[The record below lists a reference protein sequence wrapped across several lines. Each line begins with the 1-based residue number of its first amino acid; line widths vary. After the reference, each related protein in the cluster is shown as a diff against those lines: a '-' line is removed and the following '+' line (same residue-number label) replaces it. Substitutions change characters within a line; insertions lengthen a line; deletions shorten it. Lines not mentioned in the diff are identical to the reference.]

1 MMPNAAVLMEVT
13 GAKNNVL
20 TEKKFKDF
28 VSTEVVAHIAGTWA
42 CTHDI
47 R

>member
-1 MMPNAAVLMEVT
+1 MMPNPAVLMEVT

-20 TEKKFKDF
+20 TEKKNKDF

-42 CTHDI
+42 CTHYI

>member
-1 MMPNAAVLMEVT
+1 MMPNATALMEVT
-13 GAKNNVL
+13 GAKKNVL
-20 TEKKFKDF
+20 TEKKIKDF